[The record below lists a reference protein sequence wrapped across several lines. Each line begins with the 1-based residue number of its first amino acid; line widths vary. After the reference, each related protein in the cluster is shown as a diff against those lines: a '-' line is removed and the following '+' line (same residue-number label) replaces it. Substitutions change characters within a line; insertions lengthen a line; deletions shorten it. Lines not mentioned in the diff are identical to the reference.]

1 MLLRR
6 FYDTNLAQASYLVGC
21 QATGEALI
29 VDPNR
34 NLEQY
39 ARAVAEEEMK
49 ISHVTETHI
58 HADFVSGAREL
69 AAGTGATLL
78 LSDEGGEGWRYAYA
92 PADGAEHLHDGD
104 TFKVGNLV
112 LEAVHTPGHTPEHLS
127 FLLTDTAGADRPM
140 GILTGDF
147 IFVGDVGRPDLL
159 ERAAGVAGS
168 MEGAARQLFYSIQR
182 AKSFADYLQIWPGH
196 SAGSACGRA
205 LGAVPQSTL
214 GYEKLFNWAFADMSE
229 EEFVSAVLVGQP
241 EAPRYFAEMK
251 RVNRDGPSLD
261 APAAPPSRW
270 ETGDLV
276 SSLRSG
282 GLVVDTRSA
291 SSFAAGHVP
300 GTISIPLGSSFVT
313 WAGWLLPYDRDFV
326 LVVPSDA
333 GLDEA
338 IQALRAIGL
347 DRINGYVTEEGLE
360 SVALE
365 DSTSVTAEQARE
377 AVVAESALLVDVR
390 DESEFAAGHIPG
402 VVHVHLGTLED
413 RLDEIPRDRP
423 IVVQCRS
430 GNRSAIGQSLLLAH
444 GFADVR
450 NLEDGILGWA
460 AQGFETTAA

>member
-1 MLLRR
+1 
-6 FYDTNLAQASYLVGC
+6 
-21 QATGEALI
+21 
-29 VDPNR
+29 
-34 NLEQY
+34 
-39 ARAVAEEEMK
+39 MK

-251 RVNRDGPSLD
+251 ARQP
-261 APAAPPSRW
+261 RW
-270 ETGDLV
+270 TIPG
-276 SSLRSG
+276 RSG
-282 GLVVDTRSA
+282 GSSEPVGDRGSGLVATERRVGRRHSIGVFVRSRARSRDDQHPAGEFLRHMGRLVA
-291 SSFAAGHVP
+291 SLRP
-300 GTISIPLGSSFVT
+300 GF
-313 WAGWLLPYDRDFV
+313 
-326 LVVPSDA
+326 
-333 GLDEA
+333 
-338 IQALRAIGL
+338 RARG
-347 DRINGYVTEEGLE
+347 
-360 SVALE
+360 
-365 DSTSVTAEQARE
+365 
-377 AVVAESALLVDVR
+377 AVR
-390 DESEFAAGHIPG
+390 
-402 VVHVHLGTLED
+402 
-413 RLDEIPRDRP
+413 RRPR
-423 IVVQCRS
+423 
-430 GNRSAIGQSLLLAH
+430 
-444 GFADVR
+444 
-450 NLEDGILGWA
+450 
-460 AQGFETTAA
+460 